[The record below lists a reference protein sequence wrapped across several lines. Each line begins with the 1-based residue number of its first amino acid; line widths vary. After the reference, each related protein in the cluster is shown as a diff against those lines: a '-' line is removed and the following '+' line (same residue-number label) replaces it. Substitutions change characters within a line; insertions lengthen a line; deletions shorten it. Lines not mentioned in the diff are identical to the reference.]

1 MEGLADERGREHRGV
16 CGTTGSIV
24 VRWSKSV
31 APRLLELQ
39 LAAERRRKATKSR
52 PSPNTA
58 EETMLGFVF
67 GALAGSIAVTYWS
80 GGLSNLREQHMP
92 RLRNQAA
99 DKVAVAERA
108 IVGLVENISTQTR
121 ARLRC
126 EEAATEQDAK
136 RNASRGVIISGSEES
151 IHLR

>member
-1 MEGLADERGREHRGV
+1 
-16 CGTTGSIV
+16 
-24 VRWSKSV
+24 
-31 APRLLELQ
+31 
-39 LAAERRRKATKSR
+39 
-52 PSPNTA
+52 
-58 EETMLGFVF
+58 MLGFVF
-67 GALAGSIAVTYWS
+67 GALAGGIAATYWS

-136 RNASRGVIISGSEES
+136 RNTSRGVIISGSEES